1 MKVDRVSTVGSA
13 PLRRSERARSTD
25 PGAFSRIL
33 TSEAD
38 TAAAVSGSGAPA
50 PVDALLALQEVP
62 DALTGR
68 RQAQRHGEDL
78 LDQLEELH
86 LALVLGRLPAAM
98 IERLTAL
105 AASQRER
112 VEDPRLAE
120 ILNEIE
126 VRAAVELAKLGRFGT
141 F

>member
-1 MKVDRVSTVGSA
+1 MKIDRVSTVGPA
-13 PLRRSERARSTD
+13 RLRRGERARSA
-25 PGAFSRIL
+25 GSGEFSKIL
-33 TSEAD
+33 TAEGGA
-38 TAAAVSGSGAPA
+38 TAAVSGSGAAA

-68 RQAQRHGEDL
+68 RQAQRRGEEL
-78 LDQLEELH
+78 LDRLEELH
-86 LALVLGRLPAAM
+86 LALVLGQLPQAA

-126 VRAAVELAKLGRFGT
+126 VRAAVELAKLGRSGAF
-141 F
+141 

>member
-1 MKVDRVSTVGSA
+1 MKIDRVSTARSA
-13 PLRRSERARSTD
+13 PPRRSERARSAG

-33 TSEAD
+33 TAEAG
-38 TAAAVSGSGAPA
+38 TAAVSGTGAAA

-68 RQAQRHGEDL
+68 RQAQRRGEDL
-78 LDQLEELH
+78 LDQLEELR
-86 LALVLGRLPAAM
+86 LALVFGRLSPAT

-112 VEDPRLAE
+112 VEDPRLAD

-126 VRAAVELAKLGRFGT
+126 VRAAVELAKLGRSGT